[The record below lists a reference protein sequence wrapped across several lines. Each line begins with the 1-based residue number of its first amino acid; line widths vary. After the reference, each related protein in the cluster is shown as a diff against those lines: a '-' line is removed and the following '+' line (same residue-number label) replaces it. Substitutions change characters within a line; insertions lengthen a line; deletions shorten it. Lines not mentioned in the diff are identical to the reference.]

1 MLAGS
6 KSLPS
11 FVVLTVS
18 VGEEEIMTDTKK
30 EGKIKSGRIS
40 GERETK
46 KRTKIK
52 TMKRVR
58 ERESNLCLQA
68 NY

>member
-46 KRTKIK
+46 KRTKM

-58 ERESNLCLQA
+58 ERENNLCLQA